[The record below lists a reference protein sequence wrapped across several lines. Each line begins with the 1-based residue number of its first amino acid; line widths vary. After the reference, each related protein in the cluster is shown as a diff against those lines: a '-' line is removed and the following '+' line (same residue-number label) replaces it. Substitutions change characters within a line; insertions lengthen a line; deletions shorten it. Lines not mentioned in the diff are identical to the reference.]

1 MPAVVLACPS
11 CGFENPKAW
20 RACAKC
26 GASLAVA
33 AGRTGA
39 QSLRDATIVTAGPDF
54 GEDMSTIVDPEGPG
68 SDGES
73 DELSRTAP
81 DKRVLA
87 DDVEPPLIGQAEAA
101 EVIRT
106 GVERA
111 FTVGAPTLV
120 VLEGGRESGKTRL
133 LTYASEI
140 AARVTPDVRIL
151 YASCRKSGG
160 DGPYAPFSRLLL
172 DRFGVT
178 PSSSPATVRGQMATT
193 VSEALMTKD
202 AIVVAETTHLLGHI
216 AGIPFPDS
224 PFLAPLVDKPE
235 ELRRRA
241 ARAVRRLV
249 DGDAQV
255 RPVLILLDDMH
266 CAEEDGWGLLAG
278 VCEAE
283 AHVSIVIAG
292 DSPIAERA
300 ESLSPSGGV
309 AIGPVAPLDEGDV
322 SAMLHVL
329 LPSLVAVP
337 PELAEAITHRS
348 KGNPGAVRELALGL
362 VENGLFLPSEDGL
375 EVDTSRLGAGDLPIS
390 VEDAIRARL
399 ERLNALDRATLERAS
414 VIGEVFWDGALLAQ
428 MRAERDAPGDGSE
441 PTSIWPDDEDL
452 TALHAALGRLIDKG
466 FIEQAESSD
475 LPGANELS
483 FSLAGAR
490 AMLYETI
497 APELRVRRH
506 TAVARWLAVT
516 AELRREGIAALIAPH
531 LEQAGMGTRAGRAYL
546 EAAAYERAHMHTKTA
561 LRYIEK
567 ALPLIP
573 SDDVVRKIDAHHEH
587 GSLLTTVGDYD
598 AAITAFTEM
607 LRLAWTI
614 GARGKGGAALNRIAR
629 VHRQRGDDEKARG
642 LLERALTMFRTA
654 GDVRGVASTLDD
666 LAQVHRLRSE
676 MERAVAAA
684 TEALQIRRYHGDRR
698 GEAVSLTT
706 VGSIELA
713 RGNLDDATKF
723 FEEALE
729 IRRQIGDQEGEM
741 QSYNALGIV
750 AYERGDTESAI
761 ASWQAALENAK
772 EMADRRA
779 HCFLLNNMGEAYLE
793 QGRVDDAHSCLEEAR
808 VLAEALGDKRAAA
821 EVERNLG
828 RIAIKRGDDQA
839 EKLLSRALEL
849 AQAYGGQEAI
859 ALAHRA
865 IGQLRAQTL
874 FDASGEP
881 DKRAEESF
889 LTSIDIFR
897 EIGNE
902 KEAARSLSALG
913 YHLIERGEVETAR
926 ERLREARAIMRT
938 MGLRD
943 LEKVDR
949 TLAELG

>member
-1 MPAVVLACPS
+1 MVLVCPS
-11 CGFENPKAW
+11 CGFENPRAW
-20 RACAKC
+20 RACSKC
-26 GASLAVA
+26 GVSLAVA
-33 AGRTGA
+33 SGRTGA
-39 QSLRDATIVTAGPDF
+39 QRFVDSTVVTAAPEF
-54 GEDMSTIVDPEGPG
+54 GEDMATVVDPESGEDEAIDATSPG
-68 SDGES
+68 KTES
-73 DELSRTAP
+73 
-81 DKRVLA
+81 VLA
-87 DDVEPPLIGQAEAA
+87 FDDVEPPLIGQGEAA
-101 EVIRT
+101 EAIRT

-140 AARVTPDVRIL
+140 AARVAPDVRIL
-151 YASCRKSGG
+151 YAACRKSGG

-202 AIVVAETTHLLGHI
+202 AIVVAETTHLLGHV

-241 ARAVRRLV
+241 ARAIRRLV

-255 RPVLILLDDMH
+255 RPVLVLLDDMH
-266 CAEEDGWGLLAG
+266 RAEEDGWGLLSG

-283 AHVSIVIAG
+283 AHVAIVIAG
-292 DSPIAERA
+292 DKPVAERA

-309 AIGPVAPLDEGDV
+309 AIGPISKLDEGDV

-329 LPSLVAVP
+329 LPTLVSVP
-337 PELAEAITHRS
+337 SELAEAIAHRS
-348 KGNPGAVRELALGL
+348 EGNPGAVRELALGL
-362 VENGLFLPSEDGL
+362 VENGLFRPSEDGL
-375 EVDTSRLGAGDLPIS
+375 EVDTGRLEAGDLPVT
-390 VEDAIRARL
+390 VEDAIRTRL
-399 ERLNALDRATLERAS
+399 DRLNPLDRATLERAA
-414 VIGEVFWDGALLAQ
+414 VVGEVFWDGALLAQ
-428 MRAERDAPGDGSE
+428 MRAEREPPGDGSD
-441 PTSIWPDDEDL
+441 PTSIWPHDEDL
-452 TALHAALGRLIDKG
+452 TALHTALGRLIEKG

-475 LPGANELS
+475 LPGANELT
-483 FSLAGAR
+483 FALAGAR
-490 AMLYETI
+490 AMIYETI
-497 APELRVRRH
+497 GEEIRVTRH

-531 LEQAGMGTRAGRAYL
+531 LEHAGMRTRAGRAYL
-546 EAAAYERAHMHTKTA
+546 EAAAYERSHMRTNTA
-561 LRYIEK
+561 LRFIEK

-587 GSLLTTVGDYD
+587 GSLLTTVGSYD
-598 AAITAFTEM
+598 ASITAFTEM

-629 VHRQRGDDEKARG
+629 VHRQRGEDEKARA
-642 LLERALTMFRTA
+642 LLDRALTMFRTA

-676 MERAVAAA
+676 TDAAIAAA
-684 TEALQIRRYHGDRR
+684 SEALKIRRYHGDRR

-706 VGSIELA
+706 VGSIELT
-713 RGNLDDATKF
+713 RGNLDTATNYF
-723 FEEALE
+723 NEALQ
-729 IRRQIGDQEGEM
+729 IRQQIGDQEGEM

-750 AYERGDTESAI
+750 AYERGDSESAI
-761 ASWQAALENAK
+761 ASWQAALEHAK

-779 HCFLLNNMGEAYLE
+779 QCFLLNNLGEAYLE
-793 QGRVDDAHSCLEEAR
+793 HGRVDDAHACLEEAR
-808 VLAEALGDKRAAA
+808 SLAESLGDKRAAA
-821 EVERNLG
+821 EIERNLG
-828 RIAIKRGDDQA
+828 RVAMKRGDDQA
-839 EKLLSRALEL
+839 EPVLTRALAL
-849 AQAYGGQEAI
+849 AQEYGGQEAI
-859 ALAHRA
+859 ALVHRA

-913 YHLIERGEVETAR
+913 FHLIERGDVETAR
-926 ERLREARAIMRT
+926 ERLHEARAIMRA

-943 LEKVDR
+943 LDRVDR